1 MAGRG
6 KLLAIGVALSLVV
19 GVAATTSLAG
29 SKAGTA
35 GTQSISFNFAN
46 LVRGKMRGLVVARQ
60 KNSNVGIRVFISL
73 HGMKP
78 NRRSRVGASDT
89 ACARL
94 LDAGGPMLWHEDFK
108 MRDTDEIYKS
118 GIVRRHGQLTSARSV
133 RLFDLDNVGG
143 PSPIGCWEAVGPQ
156 GIDVNVG

>member
-6 KLLAIGVALSLVV
+6 KFLAIGLALGLAV
-19 GVAATTSLAG
+19 GGATTASLAG
-29 SKAGTA
+29 NGARSARSA
-35 GTQSISFNFAN
+35 SLSFNFAQ
-46 LVRGKMRGLVVARQ
+46 LVHGRMRGLVVARQ

-73 HGMKP
+73 HGMTP
-78 NRRSRVGASDT
+78 NRRYRLGASDT
-89 ACARL
+89 ACSRL
-94 LDAGGPMLWHEDFK
+94 LDAAGPMLWHEDFK
-108 MRDTDEIYKS
+108 IRDTDEIYTS

-156 GIDVNVG
+156 ALD